1 MFVDLLTPAERTE
14 FLATHPAWS
23 LDGETLTRTY
33 AFSDF
38 IEAFSFVTRVAMLA
52 EKAFHHPD
60 IQISWNKVTLRLT
73 THSAGGLTG
82 QDTGFAA
89 AIDE

>member
-1 MFVDLLTPAERTE
+1 
-14 FLATHPAWS
+14 
-23 LDGETLTRTY
+23 
-33 AFSDF
+33 
-38 IEAFSFVTRVAMLA
+38 MLA

-73 THSAGGLTG
+73 THSVGGLTG